1 MHKTRRQALKLAKD
15 YLFEIG
21 TEEMPAHVVSRSV
34 KQLADRTKKFLK
46 ENGLKFKDIKTYST
60 PRRLTILVEDLAE
73 KQDDIDEVKKGPAK
87 KIAQDADG
95 NWTKAAQGFARGQGI
110 TTDDIYF
117 EELKGT
123 EYAYVHV
130 QKEGKKASDILL
142 GMSDIIKD
150 MTFPTKMRWD
160 SNDFEFVRPIH
171 WLVSLYDSDVI
182 PVKILDITAGRK
194 TEGHRFL
201 GDSVVLANADDYVEA
216 LKDQF
221 VIVDAKE
228 RKDMIVNQMNDLV
241 KKNNW
246 KVKEDKNLL
255 EEVTNLVE
263 YPTVFVG
270 SFDEKYL
277 NIPDEVLITSMKDNQ
292 RYFEVYDQN
301 GKLINHFIAVRNGNK
316 DYLDN
321 VISGNEKVLV
331 ARLDDAQF
339 FYDEDRKYPL
349 SHFVDK
355 MKNVSF
361 HDKIGSMAE
370 KMKRVRLIGDYLAK
384 RWNLDENVV
393 KDFDR
398 ASELYKFDLVTQMV
412 GEFAELQGVMGM
424 HYARLA
430 GENEEVAVAIKEH
443 YMPTTAEGELPETT
457 VGSLLS
463 VADKIDTIL
472 TFFGAGMIPSSSND
486 PYALRRNAYGI
497 VRILLNQ
504 KWSLPFN
511 QVLPEIVELVDGKT
525 PAKLPKTN
533 EEDEQIAL
541 FIRDRIKQY
550 LQKNN
555 FKYDVIDAVLA
566 SSQQDPSEILS
577 AAKVLGLHH
586 DDAEFKPVVESLTRI
601 DNILKK
607 AKFNNKQAEV
617 DENLFED
624 ASENELFAGIQNLQ
638 EIQNLADLYQGFVQL
653 QPVIDRYFDTNMI
666 MAKDK
671 KVRNNRLAQLSQVSV
686 LADRLG
692 DLSKLVIK

>member
-1 MHKTRRQALKLAKD
+1 MAKD
-15 YLFEIG
+15 YLFEVG
-21 TEEMPAHVVSRSV
+21 TEEMPAHVVPRSV
-34 KQLADRTKKFLK
+34 SQLADRTRKFLK
-46 ENGLKFKDIKTYST
+46 ENGLKFKDIKTFST

-87 KIAQDADG
+87 KIAQDTDG
-95 NWTKAAQGFARGQGI
+95 NWTKAAQGFARGQGM

-142 GMSDIIKD
+142 GMSEIIKA

-171 WLVSLYDSDVI
+171 WLVSLFGNEVI

-201 GDSVVLANADDYVEA
+201 GDSVVLANADDYEDA
-216 LKDQF
+216 LKDQY
-221 VIVDAKE
+221 VIANAEE
-228 RKDMIVNQMNDLV
+228 RKDMIVNQMDELV
-241 KKNNW
+241 KKNHW
-246 KVKEDKNLL
+246 QVKPDRDLL
-255 EEVTNLVE
+255 EEVTYLVE
-263 YPTVFVG
+263 YPTVFAG

-292 RYFEVYDQN
+292 RYFEVYDEN

-349 SHFVDK
+349 SHFVDRLK
-355 MKNVSF
+355 DVSF

-370 KMKRVRLIGDYLAK
+370 KVQRVRMIGDYLAK
-384 RWNLDENVV
+384 RWNLPENVV

-430 GENEEVAVAIKEH
+430 GEDEEVSVAIKEH
-443 YMPTTAEGELPETT
+443 YMPATAEGPLPETT

-463 VADKIDTIL
+463 IADKIDTII
-472 TFFGAGMIPSSSND
+472 TFFGAGMIPTSSND
-486 PYALRRNAYGI
+486 PYALRRYAYGI
-497 VRILLNQ
+497 VRILLNE

-511 QVLPEIVELVDGKT
+511 EVLPEIISLLNGAT
-525 PAKLPKTN
+525 PARLPKSDADQ
-533 EEDEQIAL
+533 EIAD
-541 FIRDRIKQY
+541 FIRDRVKQY
-550 LQKNN
+550 LQKNK
-555 FKYDVIDAVLA
+555 FKYDIIDAVLA
-566 SSQQDPSEILS
+566 SSQQDPSQIL
-577 AAKVLGLHH
+577 AAANVLQLHH
-586 DDAEFKPVVESLTRI
+586 DDEEFKPVVESLTRI

-607 AKFNNKQAEV
+607 AKFKGNVEV
-617 DENLFED
+617 DESLFED
-624 ASENELFAGIQNLQ
+624 NSEKELYVGVQNLQ
-638 EIQNLADLYQGFVQL
+638 EIESLADLYQGFVQL
-653 QPVIDRYFDTNMI
+653 QPVIDQYFDVNMI
-666 MAKDK
+666 MDK
-671 KVRNNRLAQLSQVSV
+671 NEKVKNNRLAQLYAVSE

-692 DLSKLVIK
+692 NLSKLVIK

>member
-1 MHKTRRQALKLAKD
+1 MAKD
-15 YLFEIG
+15 YLFEVG
-21 TEEMPAHVVSRSV
+21 TEEMPAHVVPRSV
-34 KQLADRTKKFLK
+34 SQLADRTRKFLK
-46 ENGLKFKDIKTYST
+46 ENGLKFKDIKTFST

-95 NWTKAAQGFARGQGI
+95 NWTKAAQGFARGQGM

-142 GMSDIIKD
+142 GMSEIIKA

-171 WLVSLYDSDVI
+171 WLVSLFGNEVI

-201 GDSVVLANADDYVEA
+201 GDSVVLANADDYEDA
-216 LKDQF
+216 LKDQY
-221 VIVDAKE
+221 VIANAEE
-228 RKDMIVNQMNDLV
+228 RKDMIVNQMDELV
-241 KKNNW
+241 KKNHW
-246 KVKEDKNLL
+246 QVKPDRDLL
-255 EEVTNLVE
+255 EEVTYLVE
-263 YPTVFVG
+263 YPTVFAG

-292 RYFEVYDQN
+292 RYFEVYDEN

-349 SHFVDK
+349 SHFVDRLK
-355 MKNVSF
+355 DVSF

-370 KMKRVRLIGDYLAK
+370 KVQRVRMIGDYLAK
-384 RWNLDENVV
+384 RWNLPENVV

-430 GENEEVAVAIKEH
+430 GEDEEVSVAIKEH
-443 YMPTTAEGELPETT
+443 YMPATAEGPLPETT

-463 VADKIDTIL
+463 IADKIDTII
-472 TFFGAGMIPSSSND
+472 TFFGAGMIPTSSND
-486 PYALRRNAYGI
+486 PYALRRYAYGI
-497 VRILLNQ
+497 VRILLNE

-511 QVLPEIVELVDGKT
+511 EVLPEIISLLNGAT
-525 PAKLPKTN
+525 PARLPKSDADQ
-533 EEDEQIAL
+533 EIAD
-541 FIRDRIKQY
+541 FIRDRVKQY
-550 LQKNN
+550 LQKNK
-555 FKYDVIDAVLA
+555 FKYDIIDAVLA
-566 SSQQDPSEILS
+566 SSQQDPSQIL
-577 AAKVLGLHH
+577 AAANVLQLHH
-586 DDAEFKPVVESLTRI
+586 DDEEFKPVVESLTRI

-607 AKFNNKQAEV
+607 AKFKGNVEV
-617 DENLFED
+617 DESLFED
-624 ASENELFAGIQNLQ
+624 NSEKELYVGVQNLQ
-638 EIQNLADLYQGFVQL
+638 EIESLADLYQGFVQL
-653 QPVIDRYFDTNMI
+653 QPVIDQYFDVNMI
-666 MAKDK
+666 MDK
-671 KVRNNRLAQLSQVSV
+671 NEKVKNNRLAQLYAVSE

-692 DLSKLVIK
+692 NLSKLVIK

>member
-1 MHKTRRQALKLAKD
+1 MAKD
-15 YLFEIG
+15 YLFEVG
-21 TEEMPAHVVSRSV
+21 TEEMPAHVVPRSV
-34 KQLADRTKKFLK
+34 SQLADRTRKFLK
-46 ENGLKFKDIKTYST
+46 ENGLKFKDIKTFST

-95 NWTKAAQGFARGQGI
+95 NWTKAAQGFARGQGM

-142 GMSDIIKD
+142 GMSEIIKA

-171 WLVSLYDSDVI
+171 WLVSLFGNEVI

-201 GDSVVLANADDYVEA
+201 GDSVVLANADDYEDA
-216 LKDQF
+216 LKDQY
-221 VIVDAKE
+221 VIANAEE
-228 RKDMIVNQMNDLV
+228 RKDMIVNQMDELV
-241 KKNNW
+241 KENHW
-246 KVKEDKNLL
+246 QVKPDRDLL
-255 EEVTNLVE
+255 EEVTYLVE
-263 YPTVFVG
+263 YPTVFAG

-292 RYFEVYDQN
+292 RYFEVYDEN

-349 SHFVDK
+349 SHFVDRLK
-355 MKNVSF
+355 DVSF

-370 KMKRVRLIGDYLAK
+370 KVQRVRIIGDYLAK
-384 RWNLDENVV
+384 RWNLPENVV

-430 GENEEVAVAIKEH
+430 GEDEEVSVAIKEH
-443 YMPTTAEGELPETT
+443 YMPATAEGPLPETT

-463 VADKIDTIL
+463 IADKIDTII
-472 TFFGAGMIPSSSND
+472 TFFGAGMIPTSSND
-486 PYALRRNAYGI
+486 PYALRRYAYGI
-497 VRILLNQ
+497 VRILLNE

-511 QVLPEIVELVDGKT
+511 EVLPEIISLLNGAT
-525 PAKLPKTN
+525 PARLPKSDADQ
-533 EEDEQIAL
+533 EIAD
-541 FIRDRIKQY
+541 FIRDRVKQY
-550 LQKNN
+550 LQKNK
-555 FKYDVIDAVLA
+555 FKYDIIDAVLA
-566 SSQQDPSEILS
+566 SSQQDPSQIL
-577 AAKVLGLHH
+577 AAANVLQLHH
-586 DDAEFKPVVESLTRI
+586 DDEEFKPVVESLTRI

-607 AKFNNKQAEV
+607 AKFKGNVEV
-617 DENLFED
+617 DESLFED
-624 ASENELFAGIQNLQ
+624 NSEKELYVGVQNLQ
-638 EIQNLADLYQGFVQL
+638 EIESLADLYQGFVQL
-653 QPVIDRYFDTNMI
+653 QPVIDQYFDVNMI
-666 MAKDK
+666 MDK
-671 KVRNNRLAQLSQVSV
+671 NEKVKNNRLAQLYAVSE

-692 DLSKLVIK
+692 NLSKLVIK

>member
-1 MHKTRRQALKLAKD
+1 MAKD

-21 TEEMPAHVVSRSV
+21 TEEMPAHVVTRSV
-34 KQLADRTKKFLK
+34 NQLADRTRKFLK
-46 ENGLKFKDIKTYST
+46 ENGLSFKDIKTFST

-73 KQDDIDEVKKGPAK
+73 KQEDIDEVKKGPAK

-95 NWTKAAQGFARGQGI
+95 NWTKAAQGFARGQGVSV
-110 TTDDIYF
+110 DDIYF

-123 EYAYVHV
+123 EYAYVHI

-142 GMSDIIKD
+142 GMSDIIKA

-171 WLVSLYDSDVI
+171 WLVSLYGNDVI

-201 GDSVVLANADDYVEA
+201 GDSVVLANADDYEDA
-216 LKDQF
+216 LKNQF

-228 RKDMIVNQMNDLV
+228 RKDMIVHQINDLV
-241 KKNNW
+241 AKNNW
-246 KVKEDKNLL
+246 QVKEDKNLL

-263 YPTVFVG
+263 YPTVFAG

-277 NIPDEVLITSMKDNQ
+277 QIPDEVLITSMKDNQ
-292 RYFEVYDQN
+292 RYFEVYDED
-301 GKLINHFIAVRNGNK
+301 GKLINYFIAVRNGNK

-370 KMKRVRLIGDYLAK
+370 KMERVQIIGNYLAK
-384 RWNLDENVV
+384 RWNLDENFVS
-393 KDFDR
+393 DFDR

-443 YMPTTAEGELPETT
+443 YMPATAEGPLPETT

-463 VADKIDTIL
+463 IADKLDTII
-472 TFFGAGMIPSSSND
+472 TFFGAGMIPTSSND
-486 PYALRRNAYGI
+486 PYALRRYAYGI

-511 QVLPEIVELVDGKT
+511 AVLPEIVDLINGKT
-525 PAKLPKTN
+525 PAKLPKAG
-533 EEDEQIAL
+533 EEDEEIAL

-555 FKYDVIDAVLA
+555 FKYDIIDAVLA
-566 SSQQDPSEILS
+566 SSQQDPSQIL
-577 AAKVLGLHH
+577 AAANVLQLHH
-586 DDAEFKPVVESLTRI
+586 DDEEFKPVVESSTRI

-607 AKFNNKQAEV
+607 AKFNGQVEV
-617 DENLFED
+617 NEELFD
-624 ASENELFAGIQNLQ
+624 DNSEKELFAGVQNLQ
-638 EIQNLADLYQGFVQL
+638 EIEDLADLYQGFVQL
-653 QPVIDRYFDTNMI
+653 QPVINQYFETNMI
-666 MAKDK
+666 MAKDENVK
-671 KVRNNRLAQLSQVSV
+671 NNRLAQLSQVSEM
-686 LADRLG
+686 ADRLG

>member
-1 MHKTRRQALKLAKD
+1 MAKD

-21 TEEMPAHVVSRSV
+21 TEEMPAHVVTRSV
-34 KQLADRTKKFLK
+34 NQLADRTRKFLK
-46 ENGLKFKDIKTYST
+46 ENGLSFKDIKTFST

-73 KQDDIDEVKKGPAK
+73 KQEDIDEVKKGPAK

-95 NWTKAAQGFARGQGI
+95 NWTKAAQGFARGQGVSV
-110 TTDDIYF
+110 DDIYF

-123 EYAYVHV
+123 EYAYVHI

-142 GMSDIIKD
+142 GMSDIIKA

-171 WLVSLYDSDVI
+171 WLVSLYGNDVI

-201 GDSVVLANADDYVEA
+201 GDSVVLANADDYEDA
-216 LKDQF
+216 LKNQF

-228 RKDMIVNQMNDLV
+228 RKDMIVHQINDLV
-241 KKNNW
+241 AKNNW
-246 KVKEDKNLL
+246 QVKEDKILL

-263 YPTVFVG
+263 YPTVFAG

-277 NIPDEVLITSMKDNQ
+277 QIPDEVLITSMKDNQ
-292 RYFEVYDQN
+292 RYFEVYDED
-301 GKLINHFIAVRNGNK
+301 GKLINYFIAVRNGNK

-370 KMKRVRLIGDYLAK
+370 KMERVQIIGNYLAK

-393 KDFDR
+393 SDFDR

-443 YMPTTAEGELPETT
+443 YMPATAEGPLPETT

-463 VADKIDTIL
+463 IADKLDTII
-472 TFFGAGMIPSSSND
+472 TFFGAGMIPTSSND
-486 PYALRRNAYGI
+486 PYALRRYAYGI

-511 QVLPEIVELVDGKT
+511 AVLPEIVDLINGKT
-525 PAKLPKTN
+525 PAKLPKAG
-533 EEDEQIAL
+533 EEDEEIAL

-555 FKYDVIDAVLA
+555 FKYDIIDAVLA
-566 SSQQDPSEILS
+566 SSQQDPSQIL
-577 AAKVLGLHH
+577 AAANVLQLHH
-586 DDAEFKPVVESLTRI
+586 DDEEFKPVVESLTRI

-607 AKFNNKQAEV
+607 AKFNGQVEV
-617 DENLFED
+617 NEELFD
-624 ASENELFAGIQNLQ
+624 DNSEKELFAGVQNLQ
-638 EIQNLADLYQGFVQL
+638 EIEELADLYQGFVQL
-653 QPVIDRYFDTNMI
+653 QPVIDQYFETNMI
-666 MAKDK
+666 MAKDENVK
-671 KVRNNRLAQLSQVSV
+671 NNRLAQLSKVSEM
-686 LADRLG
+686 ADRLG

>member
-1 MHKTRRQALKLAKD
+1 MAKD

-21 TEEMPAHVVSRSV
+21 TEEMPAHVVTRSV
-34 KQLADRTKKFLK
+34 NQLADRTRKFLK
-46 ENGLKFKDIKTYST
+46 ENGLSFKDIKIFST

-73 KQDDIDEVKKGPAK
+73 KQEDIDEVKKGPAK

-95 NWTKAAQGFARGQGI
+95 NWTKAAQGFARGQGVSV
-110 TTDDIYF
+110 DDIYF

-123 EYAYVHV
+123 EYAYVHI

-142 GMSDIIKD
+142 GMSDIIKA

-171 WLVSLYDSDVI
+171 WLVSLYGNDVI

-201 GDSVVLANADDYVEA
+201 GDSVVLANADDYEDA
-216 LKDQF
+216 LKNQF

-228 RKDMIVNQMNDLV
+228 RKDMIVHQINDLV
-241 KKNNW
+241 AKNNW
-246 KVKEDKNLL
+246 QVKEDKNLL

-263 YPTVFVG
+263 YPTVFAG

-277 NIPDEVLITSMKDNQ
+277 QIPDEVLITSMKDNQ
-292 RYFEVYDQN
+292 RYFEVYDED
-301 GKLINHFIAVRNGNK
+301 GKLINYFIAVRNGNK

-370 KMKRVRLIGDYLAK
+370 KMERVQIIGNYLAK

-393 KDFDR
+393 SDFDR

-443 YMPTTAEGELPETT
+443 YMPATAEGPLPETT

-463 VADKIDTIL
+463 IADKLDTII
-472 TFFGAGMIPSSSND
+472 TFFGAGMIPTSSND
-486 PYALRRNAYGI
+486 PYALRRYAYGI

-511 QVLPEIVELVDGKT
+511 AVLPEIVDLINGKT
-525 PAKLPKTN
+525 PAKLPKAG
-533 EEDEQIAL
+533 EEDEEIAL

-555 FKYDVIDAVLA
+555 FKYDIIDAVLA
-566 SSQQDPSEILS
+566 SSQQDPSQIL
-577 AAKVLGLHH
+577 AAANVLQLHH
-586 DDAEFKPVVESLTRI
+586 DDEEFKPVVESLTRI

-607 AKFNNKQAEV
+607 AKFNGQVEV
-617 DENLFED
+617 NEDLFD
-624 ASENELFAGIQNLQ
+624 DNSEKELFAGVQNLQ
-638 EIQNLADLYQGFVQL
+638 EIEDLADLYQGFVQL
-653 QPVIDRYFDTNMI
+653 QPVIDQYFETNMI
-666 MAKDK
+666 MAKDENVK
-671 KVRNNRLAQLSQVSV
+671 NNRLAQLSQVSEM
-686 LADRLG
+686 ADRLG

>member
-1 MHKTRRQALKLAKD
+1 MTKD

-21 TEEMPAHVVSRSV
+21 TEEMPAHVVTRSV
-34 KQLADRTKKFLK
+34 KQLADRTRKFLK
-46 ENGLKFKDIKTYST
+46 ENGLAFKDIKTYST

-95 NWTKAAQGFARGQGI
+95 NWTKAAQGFARGQGMS
-110 TTDDIYF
+110 TDDIYF
-117 EELKGT
+117 EELKGI

-130 QKEGKKASDILL
+130 KKEGKKASDILL
-142 GMSDIIKD
+142 GMSNIIKD

-171 WLVSLYDSDVI
+171 WLVSLYGNDVI
-182 PVKILDITAGRK
+182 PVKILDIVAGRK
-194 TEGHRFL
+194 TQGHRFL
-201 GDSVVLANADDYVEA
+201 GDSVVLASADDYVDA

-228 RKDMIVNQMNDLV
+228 RKEMIVNQMNDLV
-241 KKNNW
+241 NKNNW
-246 KVKEDKNLL
+246 TIKEDKNLL

-263 YPTVFVG
+263 YPTVFAG

-316 DYLDN
+316 DFLDN

-349 SHFVDK
+349 SHFADK

-370 KMKRVRLIGDYLAK
+370 KMKRVKIIGDYLAK
-384 RWNLDENVV
+384 RWNLTDNVV
-393 KDFDR
+393 SDFDR

-443 YMPTTAEGELPETT
+443 YMPSTAEGALPETT

-463 VADKIDTIL
+463 VADKIDTII

-511 QVLPEIVELVDGKT
+511 EVLPEIVELINGKT
-525 PAKLPKTN
+525 PAKLPKAG

-566 SSQQDPSEILS
+566 SSQQDPSQILA

-607 AKFNNKQAEV
+607 AKFAGHQNKV
-617 DENLFED
+617 DESLFED
-624 ASENELFAGIQNLQ
+624 NSENELYAGVESLQNT
-638 EIQNLADLYQGFVQL
+638 EDLADLYEGFVQL

-666 MAKDK
+666 MAKDE
-671 KVRNNRLAQLSQVSV
+671 KVKDNRLTQLNNISV

>member
-1 MHKTRRQALKLAKD
+1 MAKD

-21 TEEMPAHVVSRSV
+21 TEEMPAHVVPRSV
-34 KQLADRTKKFLK
+34 KQLADRTRKFLK
-46 ENGLKFKDIKTYST
+46 ENGLKFKDIKTFST

-87 KIAQDADG
+87 KIAQDQDG
-95 NWTKAAQGFARGQGI
+95 NWTKAAQGFARGQGM

-142 GMSDIIKD
+142 GMSDIIKA

-171 WLVSLYDSDVI
+171 WLVSLFGSDVI

-194 TEGHRFL
+194 TQGHRFL
-201 GDSVVLANADDYVEA
+201 GDSVVLANADDYEDA

-221 VIVDAKE
+221 VIADADE
-228 RKDMIVNQMNDLV
+228 RKDMIVRQMNELV

-246 KVKEDKNLL
+246 QVKPDRDLL
-255 EEVTNLVE
+255 EEVTYLVE
-263 YPTVFVG
+263 YPTVFAG

-277 NIPDEVLITSMKDNQ
+277 KIPDEVLVTSMKDNQ
-292 RYFEVYDQN
+292 RYFEVYDEN

-349 SHFVDK
+349 SHFVDRL
-355 MKNVSF
+355 KNVSF

-370 KMKRVRLIGDYLAK
+370 KMQRVRMIGDYLAK
-384 RWNLDENVV
+384 RWDLPENVV

-430 GENEEVAVAIKEH
+430 GEDEEVSVAIKEH
-443 YMPTTAEGELPETT
+443 YMPATAEGPLPETT

-463 VADKIDTIL
+463 IADKIDTIV
-472 TFFGAGMIPSSSND
+472 TFFGAGMIPTSSND
-486 PYALRRNAYGI
+486 PYALRRYAYGI
-497 VRILLNQ
+497 VRILLNE

-511 QVLPEIVELVDGKT
+511 EVLPEIISMLNGVT
-525 PAKLPKTN
+525 PAKLPKSDADQ
-533 EEDEQIAL
+533 EIAD
-541 FIRDRIKQY
+541 FVRDRVKQY
-550 LQKNN
+550 LQKND
-555 FKYDVIDAVLA
+555 FKYDIIDAVLA
-566 SSQQDPSEILS
+566 SSQQDPSQIL
-577 AAKVLGLHH
+577 AAANVLQLHH
-586 DDAEFKPVVESLTRI
+586 DDEEFKPVVESLTRI

-607 AKFNNKQAEV
+607 AKFKSNTAV
-617 DENLFED
+617 DESLFD
-624 ASENELFAGIQNLQ
+624 DNSEKELYAGVQNLQ
-638 EIQNLADLYQGFVQL
+638 DIESLADLYQGFVQL
-653 QPVIDRYFDTNMI
+653 QPVIDQYFETNMI
-666 MAKDK
+666 MAKDE
-671 KVRNNRLAQLSQVSV
+671 KVKNNRLAQLYAVNE

>member
-1 MHKTRRQALKLAKD
+1 MAKD

-21 TEEMPAHVVSRSV
+21 TEEMPAHVVTRSV
-34 KQLADRTKKFLK
+34 NQLADRTRKFLK
-46 ENGLKFKDIKTYST
+46 ENGLSFKDIKTFST

-73 KQDDIDEVKKGPAK
+73 KQEDIDEVKKGPAK

-95 NWTKAAQGFARGQGI
+95 NWTKAAQGFARGQGVSV
-110 TTDDIYF
+110 DDIYF

-123 EYAYVHV
+123 EYAYVHI

-142 GMSDIIKD
+142 GMSDIIKA

-171 WLVSLYDSDVI
+171 WLVSLYGNDVI

-201 GDSVVLANADDYVEA
+201 GDSVVLANADDYEDA
-216 LKDQF
+216 LKNQF

-228 RKDMIVNQMNDLV
+228 RKDMIVHQINDLV
-241 KKNNW
+241 AKNNW
-246 KVKEDKNLL
+246 QVKEDKNLL

-263 YPTVFVG
+263 YPTVFAG

-277 NIPDEVLITSMKDNQ
+277 QIPDEVLITSMKDNQ
-292 RYFEVYDQN
+292 RYFEVYDED
-301 GKLINHFIAVRNGNK
+301 GKLINYFIAVRNGNK

-370 KMKRVRLIGDYLAK
+370 KMERVQIIGNYLAK

-393 KDFDR
+393 SDFDR

-443 YMPTTAEGELPETT
+443 YMPATAEGPLPETT

-463 VADKIDTIL
+463 IADKLDTII
-472 TFFGAGMIPSSSND
+472 TFFGAGMIPTSSND
-486 PYALRRNAYGI
+486 PYALRRYAYGI

-511 QVLPEIVELVDGKT
+511 AVLPEIVDLINGKT
-525 PAKLPKTN
+525 PAKLPKAG
-533 EEDEQIAL
+533 EEDEEIAL

-555 FKYDVIDAVLA
+555 FKYDIIDAVLA
-566 SSQQDPSEILS
+566 SSQQDPSQIL
-577 AAKVLGLHH
+577 AAANVLQLHH
-586 DDAEFKPVVESLTRI
+586 DDEEFKPVVESLARI

-607 AKFNNKQAEV
+607 AKFNGQVEV
-617 DENLFED
+617 NEELFD
-624 ASENELFAGIQNLQ
+624 DNSEKELFAGVQNLQ
-638 EIQNLADLYQGFVQL
+638 EIEELADLYQGFVQL
-653 QPVIDRYFDTNMI
+653 QPVIDQYFETNMI
-666 MAKDK
+666 MAKDENVK
-671 KVRNNRLAQLSQVSV
+671 NNRLAQLSKVSEM
-686 LADRLG
+686 ADRLG

>member
-1 MHKTRRQALKLAKD
+1 MAKD

-21 TEEMPAHVVSRSV
+21 TEEMPAHVVPRSV
-34 KQLADRTKKFLK
+34 SQLADRTRKFLK
-46 ENGLKFKDIKTYST
+46 ENGLKFKDIKTFST

-95 NWTKAAQGFARGQGI
+95 NWTKAAQGFARGQGM

-142 GMSDIIKD
+142 GMSEIIKA

-171 WLVSLYDSDVI
+171 WLVSLFGNEVI

-201 GDSVVLANADDYVEA
+201 GDSVVLANADDYEDA
-216 LKDQF
+216 LKDQY
-221 VIVDAKE
+221 VIANAEE
-228 RKDMIVNQMNDLV
+228 RKDMIVNQMDELV
-241 KKNNW
+241 KKNHW
-246 KVKEDKNLL
+246 QVKPDRDLL
-255 EEVTNLVE
+255 EEVTYLVE
-263 YPTVFVG
+263 YPTVFAG

-292 RYFEVYDQN
+292 RYFEVYDEN

-349 SHFVDK
+349 SHFVDRLK
-355 MKNVSF
+355 DVSF

-370 KMKRVRLIGDYLAK
+370 KVQRVRMIGDYLAK
-384 RWNLDENVV
+384 RWNLPENVV

-430 GENEEVAVAIKEH
+430 GEDEEVSVAIKEH
-443 YMPTTAEGELPETT
+443 YMPATAEGPLPETT

-463 VADKIDTIL
+463 IADKIDTIV
-472 TFFGAGMIPSSSND
+472 TFFGAGMIPTSSND
-486 PYALRRNAYGI
+486 PYALRRYAYGI
-497 VRILLNQ
+497 VRILLNE

-511 QVLPEIVELVDGKT
+511 EVLPEIISLLNGAT
-525 PAKLPKTN
+525 PARLPKSDADQ
-533 EEDEQIAL
+533 EFAD
-541 FIRDRIKQY
+541 FIRDRVKQY
-550 LQKNN
+550 LQKNK
-555 FKYDVIDAVLA
+555 FKYDIIDAVLA
-566 SSQQDPSEILS
+566 SSQQDPSQIL
-577 AAKVLGLHH
+577 AAANVLQLHH
-586 DDAEFKPVVESLTRI
+586 DDEEFKPVVESLTRI

-607 AKFNNKQAEV
+607 AKFKGNVEV
-617 DENLFED
+617 DESLFED
-624 ASENELFAGIQNLQ
+624 NSEKELYVGVQNLQ
-638 EIQNLADLYQGFVQL
+638 EIESLADLYQGFVQL
-653 QPVIDRYFDTNMI
+653 QPVIDQYFDVNMI
-666 MAKDK
+666 MDK
-671 KVRNNRLAQLSQVSV
+671 NEKVKNNRLAQLYAVNE

-692 DLSKLVIK
+692 NLSKLVIK

>member
-1 MHKTRRQALKLAKD
+1 MAKD

-21 TEEMPAHVVSRSV
+21 TEEMPAHVVPRSV
-34 KQLADRTKKFLK
+34 KQLADRTRKFLK
-46 ENGLKFKDIKTYST
+46 ENGLKFKDIKTFAT

-95 NWTKAAQGFARGQGI
+95 NWTKAAQGFARGQGM

-142 GMSDIIKD
+142 GMSDIIKA

-171 WLVSLYDSDVI
+171 WLVSLFGS

-194 TEGHRFL
+194 TQGHRFL
-201 GDSVVLANADDYVEA
+201 GDSVVLANADDYEDA
-216 LKDQF
+216 LKDQY
-221 VIVDAKE
+221 VIANAEE
-228 RKDMIVNQMNDLV
+228 RKDMIVNQMNELV
-241 KKNNW
+241 KENHW
-246 KVKEDKNLL
+246 QVKPDRDLL
-255 EEVTNLVE
+255 EEVTYLVE
-263 YPTVFVG
+263 YPTVFAG

-292 RYFEVYDQN
+292 RYFEVYDEN

-349 SHFVDK
+349 SHFVDRL
-355 MKNVSF
+355 KNVSF

-370 KMKRVRLIGDYLAK
+370 KMQRVRMIGDYLAK
-384 RWNLDENVV
+384 RWDLPENVV

-430 GENEEVAVAIKEH
+430 GEDEEVSVAIKEH
-443 YMPTTAEGELPETT
+443 YMPATAEGPLPETT

-463 VADKIDTIL
+463 IADKIDTIV
-472 TFFGAGMIPSSSND
+472 TFFGAGMIPTSSND
-486 PYALRRNAYGI
+486 PYALRRYAYGI

-511 QVLPEIVELVDGKT
+511 EVLPEIISMLNGVT
-525 PAKLPKTN
+525 PAKLPKGDADQ
-533 EEDEQIAL
+533 EIAD
-541 FIRDRIKQY
+541 FIRDRVKQY

-555 FKYDVIDAVLA
+555 FKYDIVDAVLA
-566 SSQQDPSEILS
+566 SSQQDPSQIL
-577 AAKVLGLHH
+577 AAANVLQLHH
-586 DDAEFKPVVESLTRI
+586 DDEEFKPVVESLTRI
-601 DNILKK
+601 DNILDK
-607 AKFNNKQAEV
+607 AKFKGNVEIDESLFDDNSEKELYAGV
-617 DENLFED
+617 ENLQKVE
-624 ASENELFAGIQNLQ
+624 S
-638 EIQNLADLYQGFVQL
+638 LADLYQGFVQL
-653 QPVIDRYFDTNMI
+653 QPVIDQYFDTNMI
-666 MAKDK
+666 MAKDE
-671 KVRNNRLAQLSQVSV
+671 KVKNNRLAQLFAVSE

>member
-1 MHKTRRQALKLAKD
+1 MTKD

-21 TEEMPAHVVSRSV
+21 TEEMPAHVVTRSV
-34 KQLADRTKKFLK
+34 KQLADRTRKFLK
-46 ENGLKFKDIKTYST
+46 ENGLAFKDIKTYST

-95 NWTKAAQGFARGQGI
+95 NWTKAAQGFARGQGMS
-110 TTDDIYF
+110 TDDIYF

-130 QKEGKKASDILL
+130 KKEGKKASDILL
-142 GMSDIIKD
+142 GMSNIIKD

-171 WLVSLYDSDVI
+171 WLVSLYGNDVI
-182 PVKILDITAGRK
+182 PVKILDIVAGRK
-194 TEGHRFL
+194 TQGHRFL
-201 GDSVVLANADDYVEA
+201 GDSVVLASADDYVDA

-228 RKDMIVNQMNDLV
+228 RKEMIVNQMNDLV
-241 KKNNW
+241 NKNNW
-246 KVKEDKNLL
+246 TIKEDKNLL

-263 YPTVFVG
+263 YPTVFAG

-316 DYLDN
+316 DFLDN

-349 SHFVDK
+349 SHFADK

-370 KMKRVRLIGDYLAK
+370 KMKRVKIIGDYLAK
-384 RWNLDENVV
+384 RWNLTDNVV
-393 KDFDR
+393 SDFDR

-443 YMPTTAEGELPETT
+443 YMPSTAEGALPETT

-463 VADKIDTIL
+463 VADKIDTII

-511 QVLPEIVELVDGKT
+511 EVLPEIVELINGKT
-525 PAKLPKTN
+525 PAKLPKAG

-566 SSQQDPSEILS
+566 SSQQDPSQILA

-607 AKFNNKQAEV
+607 AKFAGHQNKV
-617 DENLFED
+617 DESLFED
-624 ASENELFAGIQNLQ
+624 NSENELYAGVESLQ
-638 EIQNLADLYQGFVQL
+638 KTEDLADLYEGFVQL

-666 MAKDK
+666 MAKDE
-671 KVRNNRLAQLSQVSV
+671 KVKNNRLTQLNNISV

>member
-1 MHKTRRQALKLAKD
+1 MAKD

-21 TEEMPAHVVSRSV
+21 TEEMPAHVVTRSV
-34 KQLADRTKKFLK
+34 NQLADRTRKFLK
-46 ENGLKFKDIKTYST
+46 ENGLSFKDIKTFST

-73 KQDDIDEVKKGPAK
+73 KQEDIDEVKKGPAK

-95 NWTKAAQGFARGQGI
+95 NWTKAAQGFARGQGVSV
-110 TTDDIYF
+110 DDIYF

-123 EYAYVHV
+123 EYAYVHI

-142 GMSDIIKD
+142 GMSDIIKA

-171 WLVSLYDSDVI
+171 WLVSLYGNDVI

-201 GDSVVLANADDYVEA
+201 GDSVVLANADDYEDA
-216 LKDQF
+216 LKNQF

-228 RKDMIVNQMNDLV
+228 RKDMIVHQINDLV
-241 KKNNW
+241 AKNNW
-246 KVKEDKNLL
+246 QVKEDKNLL

-263 YPTVFVG
+263 YPTVFAG

-277 NIPDEVLITSMKDNQ
+277 QIPDEVLITSMKDNQ
-292 RYFEVYDQN
+292 RYFEVYDED
-301 GKLINHFIAVRNGNK
+301 GKLINYFIAVRNGNK

-370 KMKRVRLIGDYLAK
+370 KMERVQIIGNYLAK
-384 RWNLDENVV
+384 RWNLDENAVS
-393 KDFDR
+393 DFDR

-443 YMPTTAEGELPETT
+443 YMPATAEGPLPETT

-463 VADKIDTIL
+463 IADKLDTII
-472 TFFGAGMIPSSSND
+472 TFFGAGMIPTSSND
-486 PYALRRNAYGI
+486 PYALRRYAYGI

-511 QVLPEIVELVDGKT
+511 AVLPEIVDLINGKT
-525 PAKLPKTN
+525 PAKLPKAG
-533 EEDEQIAL
+533 EEDEEIAL

-555 FKYDVIDAVLA
+555 FKYDIIDAVLA
-566 SSQQDPSEILS
+566 SSQQDPSQIL
-577 AAKVLGLHH
+577 AAANVLQLHH
-586 DDAEFKPVVESLTRI
+586 DDEEFKPVVESLTRI

-607 AKFNNKQAEV
+607 AKFNGQVEV
-617 DENLFED
+617 NEELFD
-624 ASENELFAGIQNLQ
+624 DNSEKELFAGVQNLQ
-638 EIQNLADLYQGFVQL
+638 EIEELADLYQGFVQL
-653 QPVIDRYFDTNMI
+653 QPVIDQYFETNMI
-666 MAKDK
+666 MAKDENVK
-671 KVRNNRLAQLSQVSV
+671 NNRLAQLSKVSEM
-686 LADRLG
+686 ADRLG

>member
-1 MHKTRRQALKLAKD
+1 MPKD

-21 TEEMPAHVVSRSV
+21 TEEMPAHVVFRSV
-34 KQLADRTKKFLK
+34 KQLADRTQKFLN
-46 ENGLKFKDIKTYST
+46 ENGLDFKDIKTYST

-73 KQDDIDEVKKGPAK
+73 KQEDIDEVKKGPAK

-95 NWTKAAQGFARGQGI
+95 NWTKAAQGFARGQGM
-110 TTDDIYF
+110 TADDIYF

-171 WLVSLYDSDVI
+171 WLVSLFGNDVV

-194 TEGHRFL
+194 TQGHRFL
-201 GDSVVLANADDYVEA
+201 GDSVVLASADDYVDA

-228 RKDMIVNQMNDLV
+228 RQDMIVNQMNELA

-246 KVKEDKNLL
+246 IIKEDKNLL

-263 YPTVFVG
+263 YPTVFAG

-277 NIPDEVLITSMKDNQ
+277 QIPNEVLITSMKDNQ
-292 RYFEVYDQN
+292 RYLEVYDEN

-349 SHFVDK
+349 SHFADK
-355 MKNVSF
+355 MQSVSF

-370 KMKRVRLIGDYLAK
+370 KMARVRIIGNYLAK
-384 RWNLDENVV
+384 RWNLPENVV
-393 KDFDR
+393 TDFDR
-398 ASELYKFDLVTQMV
+398 AAELYKFDLVTQMV

-430 GENEEVAVAIKEH
+430 GENEEVSVAIKEH
-443 YMPTTAEGELPETT
+443 YMPATAEGPLPETT

-463 VADKIDTIL
+463 IADKLDTII

-486 PYALRRNAYGI
+486 PYALRRYAYGI
-497 VRILLNQ
+497 VRILLNE

-511 QVLPEIVELVDGKT
+511 EVLPEIVDAVNGKT
-525 PAKLPKTN
+525 PAKLPKEG

-555 FKYDVIDAVLA
+555 FKYDIIDAVLA
-566 SSQQDPSEILS
+566 SSQQDPSRIL
-577 AAKVLGLHH
+577 AAADVLQLHH
-586 DDAEFKPVVESLTRI
+586 DDDEFKPVVESLTRI

-607 AKFNNKQAEV
+607 AKYTGKADV
-617 DENLFED
+617 DENLFD
-624 ASENELFAGIQNLQ
+624 DNSENELYAGVQNLQ
-638 EIQNLADLYQGFVQL
+638 EVEDLADLYAGFVQL
-653 QPVIDRYFDTNMI
+653 QPVIDQYFETNMI
-666 MAKDK
+666 MAKDEAVK
-671 KVRNNRLAQLSQVSV
+671 NNRLAQLKQVSV